1 MEAPIILE
9 SLSTFEIIEFLFLTR
24 DAAATDLTTFMSVL
38 FAFLVAA
45 YIAGDKLTRFQLGTI
60 LFVYSLFM
68 VITLQSLYIQ
78 LEQTFQAAYALSLD
92 TPDNVVFTNDIFVGL
107 LGLCWV
113 LSIGFLIETRIKAKN
128 QSAA

>member
-1 MEAPIILE
+1 MEARAIPDN
-9 SLSTFEIIEFLFLTR
+9 LSTFEIIEYLYLAR

-45 YIAGDKLTRFQLGTI
+45 YIAGDKLTRFQLATI

-78 LEQTFQAAYALSLD
+78 LEQTVQAVYALGLE
-92 TPDNVVFTNDIFVGL
+92 TPDGVVFTNDIFVGL

-113 LSIGFLIETRIKAKN
+113 LSIGFLIEKRIKANN
-128 QSAA
+128 Q